1 MTKARLPP
9 LAMSSGT
16 NCYSLGVLCTDL
28 AICVNIYRHCTQLC
42 WYVVVVRCKS
52 CFS

>member
-16 NCYSLGVLCTDL
+16 NCYSLGVLL
-28 AICVNIYRHCTQLC
+28 VYVYRFS
-42 WYVVVVRCKS
+42 YRCEYL
-52 CFS
+52 